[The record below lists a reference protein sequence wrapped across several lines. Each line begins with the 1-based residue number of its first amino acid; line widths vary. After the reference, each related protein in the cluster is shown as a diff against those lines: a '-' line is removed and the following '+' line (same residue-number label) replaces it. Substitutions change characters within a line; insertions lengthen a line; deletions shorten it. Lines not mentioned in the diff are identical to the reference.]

1 MGSDRRF
8 RPLRKEQC
16 GTGTVCAR
24 LGLGIPDG
32 DGFEDG
38 NLRFAR
44 RRDTCSIGDGD
55 LESFVARL
63 APLAFA
69 DFLLGD
75 PSVRAFPE
83 ASHV

>member
-1 MGSDRRF
+1 MGSDRLF
-8 RPLRKEQC
+8 RPFRQ

-32 DGFEDG
+32 DGFEES

-55 LESFVARL
+55 LESFVARF
-63 APLAFA
+63 AQHAFS
-69 DFLLGD
+69 DFLTGN
-75 PSVRAFPE
+75 PSARAFPG
-83 ASHV
+83 APHV